1 LAKRDCKHVRSAA
14 GGVRSI
20 GTRGGLEAL
29 LADSPPLWMR
39 NFARVVGFTALVIGF
54 FLIFLIALAVLR

>member
-1 LAKRDCKHVRSAA
+1 
-14 GGVRSI
+14 
-20 GTRGGLEAL
+20 
-29 LADSPPLWMR
+29 MR